1 MENVLFNYVVDG
13 VVVEGP
19 FSYRDVLARTGLKD
33 TVGFTEAGY
42 IEILPEVEAPQVTKE
57 QIQMGI
63 RNMRNSLLQQSD
75 WTQVAD
81 APLNNATKALWTTN
95 RQELRDMP
103 ETCAGVDS
111 LDSFFGIV
119 WPTSPDTPVA
129 VTTAP

>member
-19 FSYRDVLARTGLKD
+19 FSYNDVLARTGLKD

-42 IEILPEVEAPQVTKE
+42 IEILSEVEVPAPTQE
-57 QIQMGI
+57 QIQIAI

-81 APLNNATKALWTTN
+81 APLNSGTKALWTTY

-103 ETCAGVDS
+103 ETCADVDS
-111 LDSFFGIV
+111 LESFFGIV
-119 WPTSPDTPVA
+119 WPI
-129 VTTAP
+129 APSTGA